1 MLSDYLNL
9 QFDVNGKAVKGF
21 CMRIHDDFHV
31 TYAVIL
37 ENCHSFCVWL
47 DEKADKWCYSKY
59 TIIDQN
65 VLDQIIGQ
73 LGAGTLDNKEELL
86 PLGA

>member
-9 QFDVNGKAVKGF
+9 QFDVKGKTFKGF

-37 ENCHSFCVWL
+37 EDCHSFCVWL
-47 DEKADKWCYSKY
+47 DEKTSQWCYSKY
-59 TIIDQN
+59 TIIDKM
-65 VLDQIIGQ
+65 VLDKIIGS
-73 LGAGTLDNKEELL
+73 LATPEEPTL
-86 PLGA
+86 ASFS

>member
-9 QFDVNGKAVKGF
+9 QFDVNGKTFKGF
-21 CMRIHDDFHV
+21 CMRIHDDFHL

-47 DEKADKWCYSKY
+47 DEKTAKWCYSKY
-59 TIIDQN
+59 AIVDQK

-73 LGAGTLDNKEELL
+73 LGE
-86 PLGA
+86 